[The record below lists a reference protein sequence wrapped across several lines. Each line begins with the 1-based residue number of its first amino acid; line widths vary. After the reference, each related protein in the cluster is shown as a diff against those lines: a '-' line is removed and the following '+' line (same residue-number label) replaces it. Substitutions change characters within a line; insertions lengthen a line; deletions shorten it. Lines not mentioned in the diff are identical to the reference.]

1 MAIEGT
7 PRNKVY
13 NNSFL
18 TEWKVHYKR
27 LLSAGESNKYS
38 RTSADWSWNVPGLG
52 LASFVSYLIYFI
64 RNSTDGFPYNC
75 CVARVVRDLSIVRS
89 GLVKHTLVKWAVHV
103 TIDTDPYPQNKFDGE
118 HLLKKLK
125 DTKFSRNFRPI
136 SFKLFSNIFSC
147 NTRWTISSSKRN
159 HHYLFSLKA
168 PNI

>member
-38 RTSADWSWNVPGLG
+38 RTSADWSWNAPGLG

-75 CVARVVRDLSIVRS
+75 CVARVVQTPSIVVQS
-89 GLVKHTLVKWAVHV
+89 GLVEHYECTYVGQVSCSYDHWHRSWSLE
-103 TIDTDPYPQNKFDGE
+103 QFDGE
-118 HLLKKLK
+118 YLLKIKRYKILSQ
-125 DTKFSRNFRPI
+125 FSTDFI
-136 SFKLFSNIFSC
+136 
-147 NTRWTISSSKRN
+147 
-159 HHYLFSLKA
+159 
-168 PNI
+168 